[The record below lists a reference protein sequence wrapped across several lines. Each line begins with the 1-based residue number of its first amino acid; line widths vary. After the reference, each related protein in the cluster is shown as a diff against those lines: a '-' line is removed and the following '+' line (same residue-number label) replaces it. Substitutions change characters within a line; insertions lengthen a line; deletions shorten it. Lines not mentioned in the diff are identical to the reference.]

1 MTLCDEDT
9 ALLITETSRR
19 AEPRGPQDH
28 VPARWWAARTDV
40 TCAPFRSPGAGPG
53 AGRGGAPSRRSRT
66 RAVFSPTPPG
76 GRVPARPSRPDSR
89 TPAAPGCP
97 RAAAAGTGGR
107 GQGPRPG
114 SERAARSARPPRAVA
129 RGPSVAWSPPRSPDA
144 ALMSAGVSDLLGH
157 PQPARRRPGSGAA
170 LRVCLPNS
178 FLPAGLEESV
188 WKI

>member
-1 MTLCDEDT
+1 MRTRPCSSPKPAG
-9 ALLITETSRR
+9 ALSPVVPKTTSQPGGGRHARTSPAPPSGAR
-19 AEPRGPQDH
+19 ARGPG
-28 VPARWWAARTDV
+28 R
-40 TCAPFRSPGAGPG
+40 
-53 AGRGGAPSRRSRT
+53 GRGGAPSRRSRT

-76 GRVPARPSRPDSR
+76 GRVPACPSRPDSR

-97 RAAAAGTGGR
+97 RAAAAGAGGR

-144 ALMSAGVSDLLGH
+144 ALTSAGVSDLLGH

-178 FLPAGLEESV
+178 FLPVGLEESV

>member
-28 VPARWWAARTDV
+28 VPARWWAARTSP
-40 TCAPFRSPGAGPG
+40 APPSGARARGPG
-53 AGRGGAPSRRSRT
+53 RGRGGAPSRRSRT

-144 ALMSAGVSDLLGH
+144 ALTSAGVSDLLGH
-157 PQPARRRPGSGAA
+157 PQPVRCRPGSGAA

-178 FLPAGLEESV
+178 FLPVGLEESV

>member
-1 MTLCDEDT
+1 MRTRPCSSPKPAG
-9 ALLITETSRR
+9 ALSPVVPKTTSQPGGGRHGR
-19 AEPRGPQDH
+19 HLRPLPEPGRGARGGGAAGRP
-28 VPARWWAARTDV
+28 PA
-40 TCAPFRSPGAGPG
+40 G
-53 AGRGGAPSRRSRT
+53 AGRGRC
-66 RAVFSPTPPG
+66 
-76 GRVPARPSRPDSR
+76 SRPR
-89 TPAAPGCP
+89 LLGGVCRPAAPDRTAG
-97 RAAAAGTGGR
+97 RRRHQAAPAQPPQGRGR

-144 ALMSAGVSDLLGH
+144 ALTSAGVSDLLGH

>member
-1 MTLCDEDT
+1 MRTRPCSSPKPAG
-9 ALLITETSRR
+9 ALSPVVPKTTSQPGGGRHGR
-19 AEPRGPQDH
+19 HLRPLPEPGRG
-28 VPARWWAARTDV
+28 A
-40 TCAPFRSPGAGPG
+40 
-53 AGRGGAPSRRSRT
+53 RGGAPSRRSRT

-144 ALMSAGVSDLLGH
+144 ALTSAGVSDLLGH